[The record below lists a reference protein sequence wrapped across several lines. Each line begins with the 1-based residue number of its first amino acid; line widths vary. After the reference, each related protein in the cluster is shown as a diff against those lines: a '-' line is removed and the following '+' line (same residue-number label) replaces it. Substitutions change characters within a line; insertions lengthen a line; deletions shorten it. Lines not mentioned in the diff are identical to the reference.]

1 MQFCRQHRTVKIY
14 VPSFNQV
21 LMFRLK
27 LHSSLTNNQAYFF
40 NLIPEVMCNLPER
53 DSAEKIKSILNL
65 CTGSLS
71 YISIIYKYFKNI
83 NVLDHSSFARPAM
96 FLCLG
101 ITYIKINMIF
111 YIMLVDTMSC
121 MWLVGSHRLVCL
133 LVWKNNKWGT
143 HCHLPHSENEFCVIC
158 VRLRIE
164 QRVLSRL
171 IQYRFLLIKTSSS
184 LNQ

>member
-1 MQFCRQHRTVKIY
+1 
-14 VPSFNQV
+14 
-21 LMFRLK
+21 
-27 LHSSLTNNQAYFF
+27 
-40 NLIPEVMCNLPER
+40 MCNVPER
-53 DSAEKIKSILNL
+53 DWTEKIKSILNL

-71 YISIIYKYFKNI
+71 YISILYKYFKNI
-83 NVLDHSSFARPAM
+83 NVLEHSSFARPAM

-158 VRLRIE
+158 VCLRVEQSFKQIDSVQVLTNQNMFFTKSMSTWRWRLQE
-164 QRVLSRL
+164 YGNLCQFTKNLWKCCA
-171 IQYRFLLIKTSSS
+171 QFLKK
-184 LNQ
+184 NWAQAFC